1 MTNKD
6 VVLNKEDVP
15 SDVKR
20 RGRPP
25 KAALAEVQKRSV
37 GRPKGTHAIINDYR
51 DRMLTSPKSA
61 KVLEA
66 IFDAALDNENKN
78 QAAAWKLIIDRVAP
92 LSAFD
97 PKGAGSSV
105 PQISINISGLTNPTA
120 AIQTVEDITDIDDN
134 S

>member
-1 MTNKD
+1 MTDNI
-6 VVLNKEDVP
+6 VLHEEDVP
-15 SDVKR
+15 SKSVKR

-105 PQISINISGLTNPTA
+105 PQISINISGLTSPTA
-120 AIQTVEDITDIDDN
+120 AIQTVEDITDIDE
-134 S
+134 